1 MAEFQEVELT
11 NGETVRVY
19 RSPTQ
24 RILAMVEAKDPEPV
38 VPIVTETNV
47 TGRSISMSV
56 PTDPDYVQA
65 LKEWNERKPGRDD
78 EIERTLRSKSGKRRA
93 FSTLTGHPA
102 RARWGASLTTSNGS
116 SWAIQSTP
124 TAFRT
129 PAQTSPASTCRRYK
143 PSRRPF
149 EIKWKGQPIEAV
161 LASSRTKGE
170 LTYSFKCL
178 ICDLALEMGLSEEE
192 WYSRYDM
199 SQRAQLVASYRSR
212 LDRQSVM
219 SIGLQQ

>member
-78 EIERTLRSKSGKRRA
+78 EIEQLEALFMLKDLKVPENWDIEVEVGEEARFFDPDWAPREGAMGRKLDYIQWVILGDSVNAYRIQN
-93 FSTLTGHPA
+93 A
-102 RARWGASLTTSNGS
+102 RAELSGIDMQEVQAVTASFRDQVEGS
-116 SWAIQSTP
+116 T
-124 TAFRT
+124 
-129 PAQTSPASTCRRYK
+129 
-143 PSRRPF
+143 
-149 EIKWKGQPIEAV
+149 
-161 LASSRTKGE
+161 
-170 LTYSFKCL
+170 
-178 ICDLALEMGLSEEE
+178 D
-192 WYSRYDM
+192 
-199 SQRAQLVASYRSR
+199 
-212 LDRQSVM
+212 
-219 SIGLQQ
+219 